1 MAKTVQLLSVIATVK
16 EETQSRV
23 SQLEHVANQHGM
35 FEGHDRTYQPRN
47 DDGVTFP
54 PEPKK
59 VRVAATDLL
68 DIAQVLMTRYWDLAL
83 TVDTANSKAYADV
96 KVGGQVLLPQVPVG
110 HLLWLH
116 RELGVLKKLV
126 AALPVLDPARD
137 WVTDGMPDG
146 HSKAE
151 PFQTVKTDKIPGK
164 FVLAEATQ
172 YHPAQVQRLDKDEVI
187 GYWTQVNYSGAIGQ
201 KRKDQ
206 LLSRLTQLEE
216 AVKMARED
224 ANTVQAPDQ
233 HEGQKVFEWLMRD

>member
-1 MAKTVQLLSVIATVK
+1 MAKTVQLLSVIGTVK
-16 EETQSRV
+16 GETESRV
-23 SQLEHVANQHGM
+23 AQLEHVAGQHGM
-35 FEGHDRTYQPRN
+35 FEGHDRHYQPRE
-47 DDGVTFP
+47 DGGVTFP

-59 VRVAATDLL
+59 VRVSAKDVL
-68 DIAQVLMTRYWDLAL
+68 DMAQTLMTRYWDLAL

-137 WVTDGMPDG
+137 WTPDGMPEG

-151 PFQTVKTDKIPGK
+151 PFKTVKTEKIPGK

-187 GYWTQVNYSGAIGQ
+187 GEWTQVNYSGAIGN
-201 KRKDQ
+201 KRKE
-206 LLSRLTQLEE
+206 LLLARLTQLEE

-224 ANTVQAPDQ
+224 ANTAHADDQ
-233 HEGQKVFEWLMRD
+233 NEGQVIFEWLMRD